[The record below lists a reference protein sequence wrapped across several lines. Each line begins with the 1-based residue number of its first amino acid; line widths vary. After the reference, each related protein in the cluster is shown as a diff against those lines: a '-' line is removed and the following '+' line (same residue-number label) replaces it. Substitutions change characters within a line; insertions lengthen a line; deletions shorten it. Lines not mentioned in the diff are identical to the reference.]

1 MQGADRDQE
10 NDPVFNFSIFSGL
23 RKRIASIFAPLA
35 FLGLAACEPGALGS
49 LNTSG
54 PTLDASKP
62 VPVALLVPRG
72 SGSASD
78 NLIAQNLENAA
89 RMAMSDLNGVEIDL
103 RVYATSGDP
112 QIAASQAV
120 KAVDEGA
127 QVILGPLYAEA
138 ANAAGVAVA
147 NTGVNVLSFS
157 NNTTIA
163 GGNVF
168 VLGSTFQNTAD
179 RLVAYANRSG
189 ANRVVVVHAQDV
201 AGQLGRNAI
210 QNALARQGGTLA
222 GSVDYPLSQQGV
234 VDSVQRVKATVD
246 NSGANAVFLTSSPA
260 SALPLL
266 AQLLP
271 EAGVSPTT
279 TQYIGL
285 TRWDIPPQTLQL
297 PGLQNGWFALPDPN
311 RSGAFRNRYSSTYGG
326 APHPLAGLAFDGI
339 AAVGALAA
347 RGSGKALSGSAL
359 TQGAGFQG
367 ANGIFRLRSDG
378 TNQRG
383 LAIATI
389 KDGRVSVVDPAPSNF
404 GGAGF

>member
-1 MQGADRDQE
+1 M
-10 NDPVFNFSIFSGL
+10 FNFSIFSGL
-23 RKRIASIFAPLA
+23 RKGVRSVLAPLA
-35 FLGLAACEPGALGS
+35 ILALAACDPGALGS
-49 LNTSG
+49 ISTSG
-54 PTLDASKP
+54 PTLDSSKP

-72 SGSASD
+72 SGSSSD
-78 NLIAQNLENAA
+78 DLIAQNLENAA
-89 RMAMSDLNGVEIDL
+89 RMAIADLNGVEIDL
-103 RVYATSGDP
+103 RVYATSANP
-112 QIAASQAV
+112 QIAASQAAT
-120 KAVDEGA
+120 AVNEGA

-168 VLGSTFQNTAD
+168 VLGATFQNTAD
-179 RLVAYANRSG
+179 RLVGYANRSG

-210 QNALARQGGTLA
+210 QNALSRQGGTLS

-234 VDSVQRVKATVD
+234 VASVQQIKTTVD
-246 NSGANAVFLTSSPA
+246 NSGANAVFLTSSTA

-271 EAGVSPTT
+271 EAGVDPTT

-285 TRWDIPPQTLQL
+285 TRWDIPPQTLEL

-311 RSGAFRNRYSSTYGG
+311 RAAAFRNRYSATYGG
-326 APHPLAGLAFDGI
+326 SPHPLAGLAFDGI

-347 RGSGKALSGSAL
+347 RGSGNALSGAAL

-367 ANGIFRLRSDG
+367 ANGIFRLRPDG
-378 TNQRG
+378 SNQRG
-383 LAIATI
+383 LAVATI
-389 KDGRVSVVDPAPSNF
+389 QGRRVVVVDPAPSSF

>member
-1 MQGADRDQE
+1 M
-10 NDPVFNFSIFSGL
+10 FNFSIFSGL
-23 RKRIASIFAPLA
+23 RKGIASIFAPLA
-35 FLGLAACEPGALGS
+35 ILGLAACDPGALGS
-49 LNTSG
+49 LTTSG
-54 PTLDASKP
+54 PKLDTSKP

-72 SGSASD
+72 SGSSSD
-78 NLIAQNLENAA
+78 DLIAQNLENAA
-89 RMAMSDLNGVEIDL
+89 RMAMSDLNGVDIDL
-103 RVYATSGDP
+103 RVYATSANP
-112 QIAASQAV
+112 QIAASQAA
-120 KAVDEGA
+120 KAVNEGA
-127 QVILGPLYAEA
+127 QVIIGPLYAEA

-179 RLVAYANRSG
+179 RLVGYANRSG

-210 QNALARQGGTLA
+210 QNALARQGGSLA

-234 VDSVQRVKATVD
+234 VDSVQRIKTTVD
-246 NSGANAVFLTSSPA
+246 NSGANAVFLTSSTA

-271 EAGVSPTT
+271 EAGVNPAS
-279 TQYIGL
+279 TQFIGL

-311 RSGAFRNRYSSTYGG
+311 RSAAFRNRYSATYGG

-347 RGSGKALSGSAL
+347 RGSGNALSGAAL

-367 ANGIFRLRSDG
+367 ANGIFRLRPDG
-378 TNQRG
+378 SNQRG
-383 LAIATI
+383 LAVATI
-389 KDGRVSVVDPAPSNF
+389 KDQRVVIVDPAPSSF

>member
-1 MQGADRDQE
+1 M
-10 NDPVFNFSIFSGL
+10 FTFSIFSKL
-23 RKRIASIFAPLA
+23 RKRITTIFAPLA
-35 FLGLAACEPGALGS
+35 FLGLAACEPGALGTLS
-49 LNTSG
+49 TG
-54 PTLDASKP
+54 PTVDSSKP
-62 VPVALLVPRG
+62 IPVALLVPRG
-72 SGSASD
+72 SGSSSD
-78 NLIAQNLENAA
+78 DLIAQNLENAA
-89 RMAMSDLNGVEIDL
+89 RMAISDLNGVEIDL
-103 RVYATSGDP
+103 RVYATSANP
-112 QIAASQAV
+112 QIAASQAA
-120 KAVDEGA
+120 KAVNDGA

-138 ANAAGVAVA
+138 ANAAGVAVS
-147 NTGVNVLSFS
+147 NSGVNVLSFS

-168 VLGSTFQNTAD
+168 VLGATFQNTAN
-179 RLVAYANRSG
+179 RLVGYANRSG

-201 AGQLGRNAI
+201 AGQLGRSAV

-222 GSVDYPLSQQGV
+222 GTVDYALSQQGV
-234 VDSVQRVKATVD
+234 VDAVPRIKSAVD
-246 NSGANAVFLTSSPA
+246 SNGANAVFLTSPTA

-271 EAGVSPTT
+271 EAGVNPAS

-285 TRWDIPPQTLQL
+285 TRWDIPSQTLDL

-311 RSGAFRNRYSSTYGG
+311 RSAAFRNRYSATYGG

-347 RGSGKALSGSAL
+347 RGSGNALSGAAL

-367 ANGIFRLRSDG
+367 ASGIFRLNADG

-383 LAIATI
+383 LAVATI
-389 KDGRVSVVDPAPSNF
+389 KDRKVVVVDPAPSSF
-404 GGAGF
+404 AGAGF

>member
-1 MQGADRDQE
+1 M
-10 NDPVFNFSIFSGL
+10 FNFSIFSGL

-222 GSVDYPLSQQGV
+222 
-234 VDSVQRVKATVD
+234 R
-246 NSGANAVFLTSSPA
+246 
-260 SALPLL
+260 
-266 AQLLP
+266 
-271 EAGVSPTT
+271 
-279 TQYIGL
+279 
-285 TRWDIPPQTLQL
+285 
-297 PGLQNGWFALPDPN
+297 
-311 RSGAFRNRYSSTYGG
+311 
-326 APHPLAGLAFDGI
+326 
-339 AAVGALAA
+339 
-347 RGSGKALSGSAL
+347 
-359 TQGAGFQG
+359 
-367 ANGIFRLRSDG
+367 
-378 TNQRG
+378 
-383 LAIATI
+383 
-389 KDGRVSVVDPAPSNF
+389 
-404 GGAGF
+404 